1 VMKKYLIE
9 FFRRVY
15 YFNYYRKFKKKG
27 TYIILSK
34 GGLINNPK
42 LVQLGSN
49 IYIGR
54 DFKINSNGGV
64 NIMDNVMIGPNLLI
78 ESDDHL
84 YQKVGLPMFSYRQEK
99 ILGKVT
105 IENDVWIGGN
115 VTVLKGITIGEGAI
129 VGAGSLVNK
138 NILPYTISVGIPC
151 KMLKP
156 RFSKSDL
163 KLHLDK
169 INSSYSIEDLE
180 NIYN

>member
-1 VMKKYLIE
+1 MKKILIE
-9 FFRRVY
+9 FLRRLY
-15 YFNYYRKFKKKG
+15 YFNYYRQFKKKG

-34 GGLINNPK
+34 GGLINNPRMMEF
-42 LVQLGSN
+42 GSN

-64 NIMDNVMIGPNLLI
+64 KIMDNVMIGPNLLI

-84 YQKVGLPMFSYRQEK
+84 YHKVGLPMFSYRTEK
-99 ILGKVT
+99 IIGNVT

-115 VTVLKGITIGEGAI
+115 VTVLKGVTIGEGAI

-151 KMLKP
+151 KKLKP
-156 RFSKSDL
+156 RFSKTELKTHLEKIKSKYSFEDL
-163 KLHLDK
+163 K
-169 INSSYSIEDLE
+169 